1 MLSYRSVTWRF
12 YPEVQISSEEH
23 TWYRARLG
31 GSTQCHTCSP
41 ANLLSFFFYSVLQA
55 INKMFWGLTLE
66 VGKQYTQIVEEGFHI
81 TRATLDPLTIKG
93 KEGEGDVHL
102 VYILRLRHNK
112 QDYIL
117 CTLEPS
123 KQYSEPLDLSF
134 SEGEEV
140 SFFLEGSD
148 EGTLHLTGYLEEL
161 QSMPPEEVMLD
172 SDMEEMSS
180 EEEEEEEEESS
191 EEEEV
196 PNGLSLHALTAGDEL
211 EEESEEEWAPNSG
224 NSKKRKRAGVAEK
237 GKKKRK
243 KSASSTSTSTSTPS
257 TGEEEDEDDE
267 ELSDELDDEEE
278 DSDEFD
284 SEDDE
289 EEEESE
295 EESEEEEEEDS
306 EGGESAMD
314 GVRGVLN
321 FEENEMSDSASG
333 EDSEEEESET
343 THSEPSTPGD
353 TPEVKG
359 KKPQQ
364 KSNKKGQ
371 PQGQKTAVKQQ
382 KNDVKTPAAESLT
395 GKKKKAQQQGKTD
408 DDKTAEKG
416 APQTKKEKETPKAK
430 VVNGEAPKPKEQ
442 TQTASQKKKNKRK
455 SGKELQD
462 GATTQ
467 NPASEQAAGP
477 NSNKKKAA
485 TPAKQ
490 VLPGGLVVIDRE
502 LGAGKVAKAGRR
514 VGMYYKGTLAQNNK
528 PFDSRQN
535 GKPFTFTL
543 GHGEVIKGWDMGVQG
558 MKIGGKRR
566 LEIPPAL
573 AYGSQR
579 VGPIPANSKLI
590 FEVEL
595 KSVS

>member
-1 MLSYRSVTWRF
+1 
-12 YPEVQISSEEH
+12 
-23 TWYRARLG
+23 
-31 GSTQCHTCSP
+31 
-41 ANLLSFFFYSVLQA
+41 
-55 INKMFWGLTLE
+55 MFWGLTLE

-180 EEEEEEEEESS
+180 EEEGEEEESS

-224 NSKKRKRAGVAEK
+224 KSKKRKRAGVAEK

-257 TGEEEDEDDE
+257 TGEEEDEDE

-289 EEEESE
+289 DDEEEESE
-295 EESEEEEEEDS
+295 EESEEEEE
-306 EGGESAMD
+306 
-314 GVRGVLN
+314 
-321 FEENEMSDSASG
+321 
-333 EDSEEEESET
+333 EEEESET

-371 PQGQKTAVKQQ
+371 PQGQKTATKQQ
-382 KNDVKTPAAESLT
+382 KNDT
-395 GKKKKAQQQGKTD
+395 
-408 DDKTAEKG
+408 
-416 APQTKKEKETPKAK
+416 K
-430 VVNGEAPKPKEQ
+430 VVNGEAPKSKEQ

-455 SGKELQD
+455 SGKELQ
-462 GATTQ
+462 
-467 NPASEQAAGP
+467 
-477 NSNKKKAA
+477 
-485 TPAKQ
+485 
-490 VLPGGLVVIDRE
+490 
-502 LGAGKVAKAGRR
+502 
-514 VGMYYKGTLAQNNK
+514 VGMYYKGILAQNNK
-528 PFDSRQN
+528 NFDSRQN

-558 MKIGGKRR
+558 MKIGGNKVRTCYCKGWGMGIQGQDM
-566 LEIPPAL
+566 LL
-573 AYGSQR
+573 YGSQR